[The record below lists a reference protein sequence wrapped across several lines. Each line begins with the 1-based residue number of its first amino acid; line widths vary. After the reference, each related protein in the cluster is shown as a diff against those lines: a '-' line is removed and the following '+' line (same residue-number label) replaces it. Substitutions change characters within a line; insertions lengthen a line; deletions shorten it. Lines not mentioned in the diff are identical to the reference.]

1 VDPSALFPPHSN
13 VICSYYCTDDPIDDP
28 NLILNGHIM
37 HFRRQSPYLCEA
49 FHIMATEPAP
59 TPNSL
64 DWGAFLYQKLYRR
77 LMHGGVKPFS
87 VLPWCFT
94 DPRNCHDDISFPNPF
109 EKDPGSWKGLNW
121 SDPSGEGP
129 IRDGRQHLE
138 KRINQIWSIHLH
150 NQWNRTFPEGGYI
163 ERLLEKQADEL
174 GVRKN
179 KRNAYN

>member
-1 VDPSALFPPHSN
+1 
-13 VICSYYCTDDPIDDP
+13 
-28 NLILNGHIM
+28 M

-49 FHIMATEPAP
+49 FHIMVTEDPP

-77 LMHGGVKPFS
+77 LMHGGIKPFS

-109 EKDPGSWKGLNW
+109 EEDPATWKGLNW
-121 SDPSGEGP
+121 FDPAGEGA

-138 KRINQIWSIHLH
+138 KRIDQIWSIHLH
-150 NQWNRTFPEGGYI
+150 NQWNRTFPSGGYV
-163 ERLLEKQADEL
+163 ERLLDKQAKVLD
-174 GVRKN
+174 VRRSERDPVN
-179 KRNAYN
+179 LRL